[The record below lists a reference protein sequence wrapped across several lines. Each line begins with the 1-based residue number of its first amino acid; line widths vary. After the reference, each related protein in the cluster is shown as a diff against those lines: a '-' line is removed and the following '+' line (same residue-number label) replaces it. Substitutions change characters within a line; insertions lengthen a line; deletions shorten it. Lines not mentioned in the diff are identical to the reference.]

1 MSAICIIN
9 RLSLNMYHKG
19 SFREYIVMRLV
30 VFRVRSR
37 TKEKSVDIE
46 LKPNEHHEFSKSS
59 FTIGIIRLTHGMIHR
74 VEFSLVR

>member
-1 MSAICIIN
+1 
-9 RLSLNMYHKG
+9 
-19 SFREYIVMRLV
+19 MRVV

-59 FTIGIIRLTHGMIHR
+59 FTIGIIRFTHGMIHR